1 MRLEISSPPISNI
14 RHQHFKLVDMGP
26 ARKKQRLSNG
36 DAAAVEE
43 DTPATTNNN
52 DAAENTAEA
61 QEKAVQQR
69 RSLFV
74 RSLPANTTS
83 DSLTDLFSDSY
94 PVKHAVAVIDPSTK
108 ECRGYGFVT
117 FADAEDAARA
127 REQFNGHV
135 LDGKKLRIEV
145 AEPRHRSNEGGEE
158 EKVKKAHEEPQQPP
172 KLIVRNLPW
181 SIKKPDQLSKL
192 FMSYGKVKQAYI
204 PKKGPG
210 LMAGFGFVIM
220 RGKKNAEKAIEGV
233 NGKEVDGRTLAV
245 DWAVEKGVYED
256 MVKGDDQKDEGDKAE
271 EESDVEMASDED
283 DNEEGSDNNEEDDD
297 GSDAEED
304 NDDEEAD
311 MEEDEEDEGEKHQS
325 DDRSSTLFVRNLPFT
340 CTDEDLEDQ
349 FTQFGSTR
357 YARVVL
363 DYESGRSKGTGFVC
377 FYNKE
382 DADSCLRGA
391 PIRSTATSNDKGSK
405 DAKASQP
412 AHSILQ
418 NEYADPTGRYTMD
431 GRVLQI
437 TRAVDKS
444 EANRLTSEGLAHR
457 NKRDNDKRRLYL
469 LSEGTISS
477 KSKLWEQLSPSERA
491 MREASA
497 KQRKSLIESNPSL
510 HLSLT
515 RLSVRNIPRSVGSK
529 ELKELAR
536 QAVVGFATDVK
547 GGVRQKLSS
556 EELARG
562 GEEMQA
568 AEKARKKAGKGLVKQ
583 AKVVFESAG
592 GSKVSEDSGAGRSRG
607 YGFIEYY
614 THRSALMGLR
624 WLNGHAVGYQVKEG
638 KGKLSRE
645 DIQDRKKRLIVE
657 FAIENAQVVL
667 RRKESEAK
675 ARARS
680 LAVQQ
685 GMEAEDRDAEPSSK
699 TKRKDEKP
707 GSRKR
712 KRGADVSRASKTTSD
727 RSGKSAN
734 RELKKP
740 VDEKLARRNQIIG
753 KKRAM
758 RARRKGTK
766 S

>member
-1 MRLEISSPPISNI
+1 
-14 RHQHFKLVDMGP
+14 MGP

-36 DAAAVEE
+36 NAATVSDQ
-43 DTPATTNNN
+43 DTLPANTASVDT
-52 DAAENTAEA
+52 AENTAEA

-74 RSLPANTTS
+74 RSLPASTTS

-94 PVKHAVAVIDPSTK
+94 PVKHAVAVVDPSTK

-127 REQFNGHV
+127 RRQFNGHA
-135 LDGKKLRIEV
+135 LDGRKLRIEV
-145 AEPRHRSNEGGEE
+145 AEPRHRNDDGEAAGHAR
-158 EKVKKAHEEPQQPP
+158 KVQEEPHQPP

-181 SIKKPDQLSKL
+181 SIKRPEQLSKL

-233 NGKEVDGRTLAV
+233 NGKEIDGRTVAV
-245 DWAVEKGVYED
+245 DWSVQKTVYED
-256 MVKGDDQKDEGDKAE
+256 MARDQQTVEDKKSGEDGVLTDDDKE
-271 EESDVEMASDED
+271 EDGPDSDGESGSEDSERDSENQDED
-283 DNEEGSDNNEEDDD
+283 GVNL
-297 GSDAEED
+297 
-304 NDDEEAD
+304 D
-311 MEEDEEDEGEKHQS
+311 MQDEDEAQEEHHRP
-325 DDRSSTLFVRNLPFT
+325 DDRSFTLFVRNLPFT
-340 CTDEDLEDQ
+340 CTDEDLEDH

-357 YARVVL
+357 YARVVV
-363 DYESGRSKGTGFVC
+363 DHETGRSKGTGFVC
-377 FYNKE
+377 FYNQE
-382 DADSCLRGA
+382 DADACLRGA
-391 PIRSTATSNDKGSK
+391 PVRLTNASQEKSSK
-405 DAKASQP
+405 DVKPVQP
-412 AHSILQ
+412 THSILQ
-418 NEYADPTGRYTMD
+418 NEYADPTGQYTMD

-437 TRAVDKS
+437 SRAVDKS
-444 EANRLTSEGLAHR
+444 EASRLTDEGAAHR
-457 NKRDNDKRRLYL
+457 TRRDNDKRRLYL

-477 KSKLWEQLSPSERA
+477 KSKLWEQLSPSEKA

-497 KQRKSLIESNPSL
+497 KQRKTLIESNPSL

-547 GGVRQKLSS
+547 EGVRQKLSS

-562 GEEMQA
+562 GEESQA
-568 AEKARKKAGKGLVKQ
+568 AEKARKKSGKGLVKQ
-583 AKVVFESAG
+583 AKVVFESTG

-614 THRSALMGLR
+614 THRNALMGLR
-624 WLNGHAVGYQVKEG
+624 WLNGHAIGYQVKEG
-638 KGKLSRE
+638 KGNLSRE

-667 RRKESEAK
+667 RRKEAEQK

-680 LAVQQ
+680 QAVQEGLATQ
-685 GMEAEDRDAEPSSK
+685 DRADGKKFSN
-699 TKRKDEKP
+699 TKGRGEKP

-712 KRGADVSRASKTTSD
+712 KRDSDVQRSSKAAAD
-727 RSGKSAN
+727 RSDKPS
-734 RELKKP
+734 RDSKKP

-758 RARRKGTK
+758 RARKKGSK
-766 S
+766 